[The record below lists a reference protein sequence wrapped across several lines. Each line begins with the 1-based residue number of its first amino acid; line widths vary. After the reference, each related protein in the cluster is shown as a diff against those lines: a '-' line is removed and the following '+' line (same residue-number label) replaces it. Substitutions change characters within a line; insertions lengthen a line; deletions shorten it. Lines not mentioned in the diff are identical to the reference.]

1 MYVPA
6 HFQEKEL
13 DAIHQLVRD
22 HSFGMLMV
30 NRDKVPEVSHLPLH
44 LKTSSNQDRILG
56 ILPWPIHRQHGS
68 KMINLR

>member
-30 NRDKVPEVSHLPLH
+30 NGDKVPEVSHLPLH
-44 LKTSSNQDRILG
+44 LKTGLNHDLSL
-56 ILPWPIHRQHGS
+56 IH
-68 KMINLR
+68 I

>member
-30 NRDKVPEVSHLPLH
+30 NGDQVPEVSHLPA
-44 LKTSSNQDRILG
+44 S
-56 ILPWPIHRQHGS
+56 
-68 KMINLR
+68 

>member
-30 NRDKVPEVSHLPLH
+30 NGNHMKTYQVDLMEVKEEGKYQVPLAF
-44 LKTSSNQDRILG
+44 TT
-56 ILPWPIHRQHGS
+56 
-68 KMINLR
+68 